1 MNYDVL
7 LRLSFLYRALDGNK
21 KEMNFVD
28 ISLVK
33 GSTQR
38 FSHSFDERTNI
49 TCLFPNV
56 TNKQRALVI
65 PAKQIV
71 TFVMTFKLMI
81 FQKIKSTN

>member
-7 LRLSFLYRALDGNK
+7 LRLSFLHRALHGNK
-21 KEMNFVD
+21 KKKC
-28 ISLVK
+28 ISLIFR
-33 GSTQR
+33 SR